1 MTAMHKDFEDL
12 SAYGLSREKEEALL
26 RTQSECS
33 FIWSRKDGWPVGV
46 TMTYIYRDG
55 KIWMTTS
62 GQHPRVLAVK
72 RDDRCCVVVSSAGA
86 GEITMVAGSRPAMAK
101 GQATTIKGRC
111 SILTDEKTKQW
122 FFHEFAAAVFP
133 DDRARQ
139 DGFIRM
145 MDSPRRA
152 IMCVTPEGDHITW
165 DNDKMLVGTG
175 GAVGGES

>member
-1 MTAMHKDFEDL
+1 MHKDFEDL
-12 SAYGLSREKEEALL
+12 SDYALSREKEEKLL
-26 RTQSECS
+26 RTQSECT

-72 RDDRCCVVVSSAGA
+72 RDGRCCIVVSSAGA
-86 GEITMVAGSRPAMAK
+86 GEIPMVAGSRATMLK

-111 SILTDEKTKQW
+111 TIMTDDQTKQW
-122 FFHEFAAAVFP
+122 FFREFSASVFP
-133 DDRARQ
+133 DDQARQ

-145 MDSPRRA
+145 MDSPRRS
-152 IMCVTPEGDHITW
+152 IMCVTPEGPHITW
-165 DNDKMLVGTG
+165 DNDRMLALTG